1 MKRRNYLLALTLLA
15 LFIAS
20 GVFYFR
26 SFVVQKPF
34 GIILF
39 VGAGLVSSQL
49 TAARQYDGGA
59 DRRLA
64 INSLPNLAL
73 ISTHAADFAVPDAA
87 AAATALAC
95 GLKVNHRALAIS
107 PQGSPLP
114 SLLAL
119 ARQRGR
125 ATGLVTTGCVTD
137 PAPAAF
143 YAHTTDPRDRD
154 GIAVQLV
161 EQANLDVILGGGRA
175 DFLPEL
181 KGGRRHDAR
190 DLMLEMTQKGY
201 SVLRGVEDLEAVQGW
216 VTPQLGLFSA
226 DAFAFRDQRGA
237 GDPQPALSDMVREA
251 IEALQRRAGGYI
263 LVVDSGLTGRAAL
276 QNQGERVMQELV
288 ELDRAVAVALQY
300 AGSKTLVIVAGG
312 EATGGFSLNGF
323 PLRQDRGM
331 SLLGMNAEGLP
342 AITWA
347 TGPNGRPL
355 ASAADRNPSSPPP
368 AASGEPA
375 EPAAFYSPFATNT
388 ADDAIAAGFGPGSE
402 RLRGFLDNTF
412 VFDLIRSKL

>member
-15 LFIAS
+15 LFLAS
-20 GVFYFR
+20 GVLYFR
-26 SFVVQKPF
+26 AFVVQKPF

-39 VGAGLVSSQL
+39 VGEGLVSSQL

-95 GLKVNHRALAIS
+95 GSKVNHRALAIG
-107 PQGSPLP
+107 PQGNTLP
-114 SLLAL
+114 TLLEL
-119 ARQRGR
+119 ARQHGR

-161 EQANLDVILGGGRA
+161 EHGNLDVILGGGRA

-190 DLMLEMTQKGY
+190 DLVLEMTQQGY
-201 SVLRGVEDLEAVQGW
+201 TGLRNVEDLDAVQRW
-216 VTPQLGLFSA
+216 LSPKLLGLFSA

-237 GDPQPALSDMVREA
+237 GDSQPALGEMVRAA
-251 IEALQRRAGGYI
+251 IEVLQRRAGGYI
-263 LVVDSGLTGRAAL
+263 LVVDAGLTGRAAL
-276 QNQGERVMQELV
+276 QNQGERLMQELV
-288 ELDRAVAVALQY
+288 ELDRSVAVALQY
-300 AGSKTLVIVAGG
+300 AGAKTLVVVAGG
-312 EATGGFSLNGF
+312 EA
-323 PLRQDRGM
+323 
-331 SLLGMNAEGLP
+331 A
-342 AITWA
+342 A
-347 TGPNGRPL
+347 
-355 ASAADRNPSSPPP
+355 ASA
-368 AASGEPA
+368 
-375 EPAAFYSPFATNT
+375 
-388 ADDAIAAGFGPGSE
+388 
-402 RLRGFLDNTF
+402 
-412 VFDLIRSKL
+412 